1 MTSIKLQ
8 LPPRDGEQL
17 PPIENKTSVVL
28 IGANGSGKTRMSIW
42 IETHNSSSF
51 HVQRISAQK
60 SLNMPPLTR
69 PSDLE
74 RSQANLWFGS
84 TVADKNWSRRTYR
97 WKNAPEIHSLDDFSQ
112 LMEVL
117 VTEHYK
123 KSIKFRDEHKAGN
136 KDFDNTAYLEIVQ
149 KIWEAVIT
157 NKTLFI
163 GEGKVEA
170 ANKNSPDEKFNGAE
184 MSDGEREIFY
194 FIGEALCVPE
204 NSVIIIDEP
213 ENHLHKAIL
222 IRLWNEIEAVRQDC
236 MFVYITHDLD
246 FAVSRNNSQIVW
258 VQDMPKQDVW
268 NYELLSSD
276 DLPIDALSLEIL
288 GSRQNVLLVEGT
300 ENSIDN
306 RLYSLLF
313 KDYNVISVGSC
324 ERVIDF
330 TKAFKELKENHYCM
344 VKGIVDRDR
353 RSDAEI
359 KSLNQERIFCPDVA
373 EIENFFL
380 VPEVIS
386 LVAKSLQ
393 RDSQEIEEILDSVKQ
408 KTFEFLEKK
417 IAPQALL
424 FIRQEMQNK
433 INDATNKPFANLDEY
448 KSAIEAI
455 PKSTDIDSI
464 YEQEKL
470 KLQTI
475 LDEKDYL
482 KALKVINDKGLLNYT
497 GLSGKFGWNKSRYT
511 GHVMRLLSTGDVAEE
526 LASAFRKYIK
536 IG

>member
-1 MTSIKLQ
+1 MASIKLQ

-28 IGANGSGKTRMSIW
+28 IGANGSGKTRMSVW

-84 TVADKNWSRRTYR
+84 TGADKNWSRRTHR
-97 WKNAPEIHSLDDFSQ
+97 WKNAPEIHLLDDFSQ

-258 VQDMPKQDVW
+258 VQYIPKKDVW
-268 NYELLSSD
+268 DYELLSQED
-276 DLPIDALSLEIL
+276 FPIDALSLEIL

-330 TKAFKELKENHYCM
+330 TKAFKELKKAHYCT

-359 KSLNQERIFCPDVA
+359 EKLNQDGVFCPEVA
-373 EIENFFL
+373 EIENLFL
-380 VPEVIS
+380 LPEVIKIVS
-386 LVAKSLQ
+386 DDFHYTPQK
-393 RDSQEIEEILDSVKQ
+393 IEEIEIKVKR
-408 KTFEFLEKK
+408 KVFELLAKK
-417 IAPQALL
+417 IDEQTLL
-424 FIRQEMQNK
+424 FIQQKIQND
-433 INDATNKPFANLDEY
+433 INRATNKTFATLDEY
-448 KSAIEAI
+448 KSVIESI
-455 PKSTDIDSI
+455 PKVIDINSI
-464 YEQEKL
+464 YEQEREA
-470 KLQTI
+470 LQKI
-475 LDEKDYL
+475 IEEQNYL
-482 KALKVINDKGLLNYT
+482 GALKVINDKSLLNDT
-497 GLSGKFGWNKSRYT
+497 GLPAEFGWKKSAYIA
-511 GHVMRLLSTGDVAEE
+511 HVIRLLSVPTVSEK
-526 LASAFRKYIK
+526 LVSAFKKYIK
-536 IG
+536 ID

>member
-1 MTSIKLQ
+1 MASIKLQ
-8 LPPRDGEQL
+8 LPPRDGK
-17 PPIENKTSVVL
+17 PPAFIKDKTSVVL
-28 IGANGSGKTRMSIW
+28 IGANGSGKTRMSVW
-42 IETHNSSSF
+42 IETHNSQF
-51 HVQRISAQK
+51 YVHRISAQK

-74 RSQANLWFGS
+74 KSQANLWFGS
-84 TVADKNWSRRTYR
+84 TVADKNWSKRNYR
-97 WKNAPEIHSLDDFSQ
+97 WKNAPEIHLLDDFAQ

-117 VTEHYK
+117 VTDHYT
-123 KSIKFRDEHKAGN
+123 KSIKFRNEHKAGN

-149 KIWEAVIT
+149 KIWENVIT

-163 GEGKVEA
+163 EEGKVEA
-170 ANKNSPDEKFNGAE
+170 ANKNSLNEKFNGAE

-222 IRLWNEIEAVRQDC
+222 IRLWNEIEAARPDC
-236 MFVYITHDLD
+236 LFVYITHDLD

-276 DLPIDALSLEIL
+276 NFPIDKLSLEIR

-300 ENSIDN
+300 EKSPDK

-313 KDYNVISVGSC
+313 KDYNVIPVDSC
-324 ERVIDF
+324 EQVINS
-330 TKAFKELKENHYCM
+330 TKAFNELKKEHYCM

-353 RSDAEI
+353 RSNAEI
-359 KSLNQERIFCPDVA
+359 EKLNQCGVFCPDVA

-380 VPEVIS
+380 LPEVITF
-386 LVAKSLQ
+386 VAEDRHFDTQK
-393 RDSQEIEEILDSVKQ
+393 IEEILDSVKQ

-417 IAPQALL
+417 IDEQALL
-424 FIRQEMQNK
+424 FTRQEIQNK
-433 INDATNKPFANLDEY
+433 INEATNKKFANLDEY
-448 KSAIEAI
+448 KSAIESI
-455 PKSTDIDSI
+455 SKSVDIDSR
-464 YEQEKL
+464 YDQAKS
-470 KLQTI
+470 KLQKI

-482 KALKVINDKGLLNYT
+482 EALKVINDKGLLNDT
-497 GLSGKFGWNKSRYT
+497 GLPAKFGWKKDYYIAQVIN
-511 GHVMRLLSTGDVAEE
+511 LLSVPNASEKLAEV
-526 LASAFRKYIK
+526 FRKYIK
-536 IG
+536 ID